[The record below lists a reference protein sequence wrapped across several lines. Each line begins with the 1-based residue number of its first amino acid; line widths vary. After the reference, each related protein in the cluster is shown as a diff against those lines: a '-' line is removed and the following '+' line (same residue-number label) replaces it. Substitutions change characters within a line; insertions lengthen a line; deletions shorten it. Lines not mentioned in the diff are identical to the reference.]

1 MSILK
6 NPETPARK
14 KRKAEEAEDEWE
26 EIEELDDSEEE
37 EEEEERPPRKRRRSV
52 VVEDEDEDVED
63 EDDEEDDEEEE
74 KTRRKKKSKRFPF
87 GGLIFMFILIGI
99 VLAAGYYG
107 MGYYEQ
113 LQALNGQYDAAREE
127 ATAELAAAQEEY
139 FLADPDS
146 PANTDIRQELTD
158 VLLADAR
165 EQVKELEGEEAELDA
180 SIHEKEEA
188 LKVIEGQENFD
199 YYKEIYDEYVEGGE
213 YVEELLSGN

>member
-1 MSILK
+1 
-6 NPETPARK
+6 
-14 KRKAEEAEDEWE
+14 
-26 EIEELDDSEEE
+26 
-37 EEEEERPPRKRRRSV
+37 
-52 VVEDEDEDVED
+52 
-63 EDDEEDDEEEE
+63 
-74 KTRRKKKSKRFPF
+74 
-87 GGLIFMFILIGI
+87 MFILIGI